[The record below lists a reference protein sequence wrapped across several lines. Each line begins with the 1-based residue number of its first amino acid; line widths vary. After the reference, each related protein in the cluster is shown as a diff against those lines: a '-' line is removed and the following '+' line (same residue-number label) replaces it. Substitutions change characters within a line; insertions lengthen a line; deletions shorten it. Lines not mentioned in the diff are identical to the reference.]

1 MRLPTFFLAAALFMT
16 PLLASGASVV
26 QRARAITGFEDMDDS
41 PAEVKVKEW
50 EPLAESN
57 RDYAGYVSGPAN
69 VSYAFDEGYE
79 SIVDSRHRLEAL
91 VQGMSAFQR
100 KELTV
105 KLQGVD
111 SQVVKRWLDELNT
124 GIFGH
129 FRLESGGRCA
139 VLKATYSPAA
149 RIFAAFRNP
158 EVELQL
164 TRREKQVLQTCSQWI
179 CDNIQRGM
187 PCEMALKRSHDA
199 LLDGTLYTKGK
210 HGVDDVILDGVGSCV
225 AYASSTQLLLSM
237 LGLECRL
244 VSGSAE
250 MNHVWNLVRVNK
262 KWYHLDTAWNDPAA
276 GAGRRMYTYYLL
288 TDAEIAS
295 DHEWPNPELYPRS
308 QDFNEWNFRMRHE
321 RRRCW
326 LTAPGPCPLPQ
337 EADSILKILSDM
349 HVLEE
354 VEQVARPALS
364 SLHGEKKRARDDKE
378 VRCLSSADI
387 DRALA
392 ARLRELDESTLNLA
406 CAAEIPDW
414 QMRRMVAESSL
425 PQYSSLHSVVYDDDA
440 KRISINFRF
449 STHRRL
455 LAAAQYSAA
464 AEKLNQKEKK
474 ALSMCRRLAE
484 TYGAPWKTPR
494 QKVRDVY
501 LALIEQFS
509 PSDKQQ
515 GLEAAMSG
523 RQYGSLAYAEAMF
536 VTCHLMKVPCRM
548 VHGRTEDGYH
558 VWNLVQ
564 PDKRKW
570 LHADAAKD
578 DVSGRVS
585 EHQCEFLLRSDAQ
598 MRPTHVWDASELL
611 PVNSA
616 LPAWKQ

>member
-1 MRLPTFFLAAALFMT
+1 M
-16 PLLASGASVV
+16 VE
-26 QRARAITGFEDMDDS
+26 RARAITGFEYMDDS
-41 PAEVKVKEW
+41 PAEVKVMEW

-57 RDYAGYVSGPAN
+57 RDYAGYVSGPAK
-69 VSYAFDEGYE
+69 VSYSFDEGYE
-79 SIVDSRHRLEAL
+79 SIVDSRHRLEEL
-91 VQGMSAFQR
+91 MQGMSAFLS
-100 KELTV
+100 KEMTV

-111 SQVVKRWLDELNT
+111 SLLVNRWLDELNT

-129 FRLESGGRCA
+129 FSLETGGRRA

-158 EVELQL
+158 ELELML
-164 TRREKQVLQTCSQWI
+164 TRRERQVLHTCSQWI

-187 PCEMALKRSHDA
+187 PCEMALKRAHDA

-276 GAGRRMYTYYLL
+276 GAGHRMYTYYLL
-288 TDAEIAS
+288 TDAEVAS

-308 QDFNEWNFRMRHE
+308 LGFNEWNFHMRHE
-321 RRRCW
+321 RRRSW
-326 LTAPGPCPLPQ
+326 LTAPGACPQPK
-337 EADSILKILSDM
+337 EADSVLKILSDM

-354 VEQVARPALS
+354 VERAS
-364 SLHGEKKRARDDKE
+364 SSVHGEKKRARDEED
-378 VRCLSSADI
+378 VRCLSSVDI

-425 PQYSSLHSVVYDDDA
+425 PQYSSLHSVVYDADA

-464 AEKLNQKEKK
+464 VEKLNHKEKK

-501 LALIEQFS
+501 LALIAQFS
-509 PSDKQQ
+509 PSDKHQ
-515 GLEAAMSG
+515 GLEAAVSG
-523 RQYGSLAYAEAMF
+523 RQCGSLAYAEAMF
-536 VTCHLMKVPCRM
+536 VTCHLMNVPCRM

-558 VWNLVQ
+558 VWNLVRLN
-564 PDKRKW
+564 KRKW
-570 LHADAAKD
+570 VHVDAAKD
-578 DVSGRVS
+578 DVPGCVS
-585 EHQCEFLLRSDAQ
+585 EHQCKYLMQPDEHMRS
-598 MRPTHVWDASELL
+598 THVWDAYESSILDELL
-611 PVNSA
+611 PGK
-616 LPAWKQ
+616 KQ